1 MQSMTGFGSAS
12 KALHG
17 VVVTCEMRSVNH
29 RFFTLRCS
37 LPEGC
42 AGFEP
47 LIERL
52 LRTKIQRGTVNVTL
66 IAETEPSGSKSPFDG
81 DRIRQFRDELARV
94 KKILGYKEPVSFET
108 LLMIPHLWQTN
119 NSHSSKVK
127 LHWEEVEP
135 IVTTAM
141 KNLVRMRSQEGN
153 AAQDELKLRIDL
165 IKGLAVNIEQKAPL
179 VQELF
184 RERILT
190 RLHAIVPEAERT
202 PASESLFKEI
212 ASMLDR
218 CDISEEVQ
226 RLNHHVAQFEKL
238 LKTKDKVGRKL
249 DFLNQ
254 EMLRET
260 NTIASKAAETR
271 VIDDTIAIKS
281 ELERIK
287 EQVENVE

>member
-1 MQSMTGFGSAS
+1 
-12 KALHG
+12 
-17 VVVTCEMRSVNH
+17 VTCEIRSVNH
-29 RFFTLRCS
+29 RFFSFRCS

-42 AGFEP
+42 TGFEP

-52 LRTKIQRGTVNVTL
+52 IRTKIQRGTINVA
-66 IAETEPSGSKSPFDG
+66 IIVESEPHGSKSMFDA
-81 DRIRQFRDELARV
+81 DRIRALRDELAQL
-94 KKILGYKEPVSFET
+94 KKSMGYSEPLQFESLMP
-108 LLMIPHLWQTN
+108 LLSQN
-119 NSHSSKVK
+119 SNSHGPRLRPTWDQVR
-127 LHWEEVEP
+127 P
-135 IVTTAM
+135 IVTEALDH
-141 KNLVRMRSQEGN
+141 LVKMRQQEGAAAQEELRMRLQ
-153 AAQDELKLRIDL
+153 L
-165 IKGLAVNIEQKAPL
+165 IAGFA
-179 VQELF
+179 
-184 RERILT
+184 ERIASKADFVVEHFRT
-190 RLHAIVPEAERT
+190 RLVNRLQQIVPQAERT
-202 PASESLFKEI
+202 PASDSLFKEI

-226 RLNHHVAQFEKL
+226 RLGHHIKQFEKT
-238 LKTKDKVGRKL
+238 LKSKGKVGRRL